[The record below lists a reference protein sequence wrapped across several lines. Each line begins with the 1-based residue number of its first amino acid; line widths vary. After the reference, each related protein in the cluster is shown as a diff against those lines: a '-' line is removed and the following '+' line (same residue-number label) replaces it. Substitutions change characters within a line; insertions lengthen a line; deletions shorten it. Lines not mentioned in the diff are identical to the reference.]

1 MLIDNESYRSYE
13 NKNIE
18 FFLKRVNETQTKN
31 IWNLQ
36 QMMFFFLRCN
46 TNAIWYKNI
55 HLSFW
60 DQNPTIWKFE
70 IANKWPNNMKI
81 IDLSMREVVESG

>member
-46 TNAIWYKNI
+46 TNAI
-55 HLSFW
+55 
-60 DQNPTIWKFE
+60 
-70 IANKWPNNMKI
+70 
-81 IDLSMREVVESG
+81 